1 MNRYKKLKIPV
12 YLKNLVTLRDKGIC
26 QNCGVKGKVERGIDR
41 SYLAYE
47 YRESIV
53 SEIQKWNPSQIK
65 KIPMEIAHIVPEFN
79 GGKTIAENLV
89 LMCRFCN
96 RSIGV
101 KIWRKKE

>member
-1 MNRYKKLKIPV
+1 MNMFKKVNIPIQ
-12 YLKNLVTLRDKGIC
+12 LKNLVTLRDNGMC
-26 QNCGVKGKVERGIDR
+26 QNCGVKGKIEKGIDR

-53 SEIQKWNPSQIK
+53 SRIQKWNPPQIE
-65 KIPMEIAHIVPEFN
+65 KISMEISHIVPEFS
-79 GGKTIAENLV
+79 GGKTVAENLV

-96 RSIGV
+96 RSIGI